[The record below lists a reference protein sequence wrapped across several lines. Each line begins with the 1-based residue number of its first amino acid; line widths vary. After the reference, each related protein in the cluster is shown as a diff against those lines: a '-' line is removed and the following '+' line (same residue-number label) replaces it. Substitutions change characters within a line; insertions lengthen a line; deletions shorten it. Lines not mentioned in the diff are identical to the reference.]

1 MPTHHIIQKNVG
13 IILLDGCWSPTNPEI
28 IQMIKINID
37 SNRTND
43 IRKND
48 KFAGILVLKLNLM

>member
-1 MPTHHIIQKNVG
+1 
-13 IILLDGCWSPTNPEI
+13 
-28 IQMIKINID
+28 MIKINID

-48 KFAGILVLKLNLM
+48 KFAGILVLKLNLVYSKLLSTFFSIKEIKKIEIVTVKPPPIT